1 MHPSHS
7 FEKRL
12 LTQGALFL
20 LDSNILTSLSLGG
33 KGKVNKEHLEVIDD
47 NVQRICGTAH

>member
-7 FEKRL
+7 LVRL

-20 LDSNILTSLSLGG
+20 LESNILTSLSLGG
-33 KGKVNKEHLEVIDD
+33 KGKLNKEHLAVADD
-47 NVQRICGTAH
+47 NVQCICGTAH